1 MKSLHM
7 CTQKPQ
13 EELYLQQ
20 HILDLKLS
28 QYFCPL
34 CRQLSNAVVPLFVP
48 AEVINASR
56 SHAQVVGSSADTSSF
71 STATGSSDVALDASA
86 LAMDVDAG
94 SVDSFHDPSA
104 EHTPSVSSND
114 SITSLLQAQFADED
128 SLRCTLYSTH
138 TLYRFLHN
146 RLC

>member
-1 MKSLHM
+1 M
-7 CTQKPQ
+7 QKPQ
-13 EELYLQQ
+13 EELYSQQ

-56 SHAQVVGSSADTSSF
+56 SHLQAVGSSADTSSF
-71 STATGSSDVALDASA
+71 STATDSGRAI
-86 LAMDVDAG
+86 DVDAG
-94 SVDSFHDPSA
+94 SVDSLHDPSA
-104 EHTPSVSSND
+104 EHTCRVSSDD

-128 SLRCTLYSTH
+128 SLRCTVLVH
-138 TLYRFLHN
+138 
-146 RLC
+146 